1 MIITNYMHKEFFIH
15 INIVPAVYLSAII
28 ICIIGNYPWGFLNL
42 LKWVQKMSTLK
53 NKVAVVTGA
62 ARGIGASI
70 AKHFAAEGAKV
81 VVNYAS
87 SKEAADRVVKEITGN
102 GGTAIAVQADV
113 SKEEDVKRL
122 FEETKKAF
130 GWLDILV
137 NNAVFQQYLPIE
149 QATTAAFHQHFDVNV
164 LGPVLTIQAALKLFS
179 DKGGS
184 VINIS
189 SGASKM
195 PMAGVSLY
203 SATKAALDAITIS
216 LSKELGARNIRVNS
230 ILPGATETEGAS
242 SAGVTTGSEAEKMF
256 VAHTPLGR
264 RGQPEDIAKA
274 AVFLASDD
282 AAWITG
288 ENISV
293 SGGMYGF

>member
-1 MIITNYMHKEFFIH
+1 
-15 INIVPAVYLSAII
+15 
-28 ICIIGNYPWGFLNL
+28 
-42 LKWVQKMSTLK
+42 MSKLK

-62 ARGIGASI
+62 SKGIGASI

-87 SKEAADRVVKEITGN
+87 SKESADKVVKAITDN
-102 GGTAIAVQADV
+102 GGIAIAVQADV
-113 SKEEDVKRL
+113 SKEADVTRL
-122 FEETKKAF
+122 FEETNTAF
-130 GWLDILV
+130 GTLDILV
-137 NNAVFQQYLPIE
+137 NNAVFQQFLPIE
-149 QATTAAFHQHFDVNV
+149 QVSAETFHQHFNVNV
-164 LGPVLTIQAALKLFS
+164 LGPVLTIQAALKLFG
-179 DKGGS
+179 DKGGN

-195 PMAGVSLY
+195 PLPAASMY

-216 LSKELGARNIRVNS
+216 LSKELGTQNVRINS
-230 ILPGATETEGAS
+230 ILPGATETEGAT
-242 SAGVTTGSEAEKMF
+242 SAGVTSGSEYEKMF
-256 VAHTPLGR
+256 IANTPLGR
-264 RGQPEDIAKA
+264 RGKPEDIAKV

-288 ENISV
+288 EQISV

>member
-1 MIITNYMHKEFFIH
+1 
-15 INIVPAVYLSAII
+15 
-28 ICIIGNYPWGFLNL
+28 
-42 LKWVQKMSTLK
+42 MSKLK

-62 ARGIGASI
+62 SKGIGAAI
-70 AKHFAAEGAKV
+70 AKHFAAAGAKV

-87 SKEAADRVVKEITGN
+87 SKESADKVVKSITDN
-102 GGTAIAVQADV
+102 GGIAVAVQADV
-113 SKEEDVKRL
+113 SNEADVTRL

-130 GWLDILV
+130 GTLDILV
-137 NNAVFQQYLPIE
+137 NNAVYQGYAPIE
-149 QATTAAFHQHFDVNV
+149 LISAESFHNSFNVNV
-164 LGPVLTIQAALKLFS
+164 LGPILTIQAALKLFG
-179 DKGGS
+179 DKGGN

-195 PMAGVSLY
+195 PLPGASLY

-216 LSKELGARNIRVNS
+216 LSKELGAQNIRINS
-230 ILPGATETEGAS
+230 ILPGATETEGAT
-242 SAGVTTGSEAEKMF
+242 SAGVTAGSDYEKMF
-256 VAHTPLGR
+256 IANTPLGR

-288 ENISV
+288 EQISV

>member
-1 MIITNYMHKEFFIH
+1 
-15 INIVPAVYLSAII
+15 
-28 ICIIGNYPWGFLNL
+28 
-42 LKWVQKMSTLK
+42 MSKLK
-53 NKVAVVTGA
+53 NKVALVTGA
-62 ARGIGASI
+62 SKGIGAAI

-87 SKEAADRVVKEITGN
+87 SKEGADKVVKEITDN
-102 GGTAIAVQADV
+102 GGIAIAVQADV
-113 SKEEDVKRL
+113 SNEADVTRL

-130 GWLDILV
+130 GTLDILV
-137 NNAVFQQYLPIE
+137 NNAVFQQYLPVE
-149 QATTAAFHQHFDVNV
+149 QATVEAFHRHFDVNV
-164 LGPVLTIQAALKLFS
+164 LGPVLTIQASLKLFG
-179 DKGGS
+179 DKGGNI
-184 VINIS
+184 INIS

-203 SATKAALDAITIS
+203 SATKAAVDAITIS

-230 ILPGATETEGAS
+230 ILPGATETEGAR
-242 SAGVTTGSEAEKMF
+242 SAGVTTGSEAETMF
-256 VAHTPLGR
+256 VTNTPLGR

-274 AVFLASDD
+274 VVFLASDD

-288 ENISV
+288 EQISV

>member
-1 MIITNYMHKEFFIH
+1 
-15 INIVPAVYLSAII
+15 
-28 ICIIGNYPWGFLNL
+28 
-42 LKWVQKMSTLK
+42 MSKLK

-62 ARGIGASI
+62 SKGIGASI
-70 AKHFAAEGAKV
+70 AKHFAAEGEKV

-87 SKEAADRVVKEITGN
+87 SKEGADKVVKEITDN

-113 SKEEDVKRL
+113 SKEVDVNRL

-130 GWLDILV
+130 GRLDILV
-137 NNAVFQQYLPIE
+137 NNAVFQQYLPVE
-149 QATTAAFHQHFDVNV
+149 QATVKAFHQHFDVNV
-164 LGPVLTIQAALKLFS
+164 LGPVLTIQASLKLFG
-179 DKGGS
+179 DKGGNI
-184 VINIS
+184 INIS

-203 SATKAALDAITIS
+203 SATKAAVDAITIS

-230 ILPGATETEGAS
+230 ILPGATETEGAR
-242 SAGVTTGSEAEKMF
+242 SAGVTTGSEAETMF
-256 VAHTPLGR
+256 VANTPLGR

-282 AAWITG
+282 SAWITG
-288 ENISV
+288 EQISV

>member
-1 MIITNYMHKEFFIH
+1 
-15 INIVPAVYLSAII
+15 
-28 ICIIGNYPWGFLNL
+28 
-42 LKWVQKMSTLK
+42 MSRLK

-62 ARGIGASI
+62 SKGIGASI

-87 SKEAADRVVKEITGN
+87 SKEGADKVVKEITDN

-113 SKEEDVKRL
+113 SNEADVTRL
-122 FEETKKAF
+122 FEETNKAF
-130 GWLDILV
+130 GGLDILV
-137 NNAVFQQYLPIE
+137 NNAVAQGYAPIE
-149 QATTAAFHQHFDVNV
+149 LISAETFHSSFNVNV
-164 LGPVLTIQAALKLFS
+164 LGPIQTIQAALKLFG
-179 DKGGS
+179 DKGGNI
-184 VINIS
+184 INIS

-195 PMAGVSLY
+195 PLPGASLY
-203 SATKAALDAITIS
+203 SASKAALDAITIA
-216 LSKELGARNIRVNS
+216 LSKELGAKNVRINS
-230 ILPGATETEGAS
+230 ILPGATETEGATA
-242 SAGVTTGSEAEKMF
+242 AGVTAGSDYEKMF
-256 VAHTPLGR
+256 VEKTPLGR

-288 ENISV
+288 EQISV

>member
-1 MIITNYMHKEFFIH
+1 
-15 INIVPAVYLSAII
+15 
-28 ICIIGNYPWGFLNL
+28 
-42 LKWVQKMSTLK
+42 MSQLT

-62 ARGIGASI
+62 SKGIGAAI
-70 AKHFAAEGAKV
+70 AKHFAVAGAKV

-87 SKEAADRVVKEITGN
+87 SKAGADQVVKAITDK

-113 SKEEDVKRL
+113 SNEADVTRL
-122 FEETKKAF
+122 FEETKRAF
-130 GWLDILV
+130 GTLDILV
-137 NNAVFQQYLPIE
+137 NNAVYQGYAPIDLV
-149 QATTAAFHQHFDVNV
+149 TAETFHSSFNVNV
-164 LGPVLTIQAALKLFS
+164 LGPILTIQAALKLFGAE
-179 DKGGS
+179 GGN

-195 PMAGVSLY
+195 PLPGASLY

-216 LSKELGARNIRVNS
+216 LSKELGAKNIRINS
-230 ILPGATETEGAS
+230 ILPGATETEGANA
-242 SAGVTTGSEAEKMF
+242 AGVTAGSDYEKMF
-256 VAHTPLGR
+256 VANTPLGR

-274 AVFLASDD
+274 AVFLASDN

-288 ENISV
+288 EQISV

>member
-1 MIITNYMHKEFFIH
+1 
-15 INIVPAVYLSAII
+15 
-28 ICIIGNYPWGFLNL
+28 
-42 LKWVQKMSTLK
+42 MSKLK

-62 ARGIGASI
+62 SKGIGASI

-87 SKEAADRVVKEITGN
+87 SKEGADSVVKEITDN
-102 GGTAIAVQADV
+102 GGRAISVRADV
-113 SKEEDVKRL
+113 SKEADVTRI
-122 FEETKKAF
+122 FEETEKAF
-130 GWLDILV
+130 GRIDILV

-149 QATTAAFHQHFDVNV
+149 QVSAASFHQHFNVNV
-164 LGPVLTIQAALKLFS
+164 LGAILTIQASLKAFS
-179 DKGGS
+179 DKGGNI
-184 VINIS
+184 INIS

-195 PMAGVSLY
+195 PLPAASLY
-203 SATKAALDAITIS
+203 SASKAALDAITIS
-216 LSKELGARNIRVNS
+216 LSKELGAKNIRINS

-242 SAGVTTGSEAEKMF
+242 SAGVTPGSEYEKMF
-256 VAHTPLGR
+256 IANTPLGR

-288 ENISV
+288 EQISV

>member
-1 MIITNYMHKEFFIH
+1 
-15 INIVPAVYLSAII
+15 
-28 ICIIGNYPWGFLNL
+28 
-42 LKWVQKMSTLK
+42 MSKLK
-53 NKVAVVTGA
+53 NKVAVVTGSSK
-62 ARGIGASI
+62 GIGAAI
-70 AKHFAAEGAKV
+70 AKHFAGEGAKV

-87 SKEAADRVVKEITGN
+87 SKEGADKVVKAITDN
-102 GGTAIAVQADV
+102 GGIAISVQGDV
-113 SKEEDVKRL
+113 SKEADVTRL

-130 GWLDILV
+130 GTLDILV

-149 QATTAAFHQHFDVNV
+149 QATVKAFHQHFDVNV
-164 LGPVLTIQAALKLFS
+164 LGPVLTIQASLKLFG
-179 DKGGS
+179 DKGGNI
-184 VINIS
+184 INIS

-216 LSKELGARNIRVNS
+216 LSKELGAKKIRVNS
-230 ILPGATETEGAS
+230 ILPGATETEGAR

-256 VAHTPLGR
+256 VGNTPLGR

-288 ENISV
+288 EQISV